1 MKRLYLLTLC
11 LLLCLTCLSQ
21 PKRKKPSSFN
31 SQGAQ
36 KDKFLEKQWWL
47 GFKGGVN
54 FSGVVVDK
62 SYAVIS
68 PTNYSTSQTKKTYDN
83 YSTVG
88 SQATVEVTFYFKGFS
103 FSLQPTYRHSSFVY
117 TTEAA
122 WFEDDVPML
131 ELNYDQEQQIDYAE
145 IPFLVKYDI
154 TNTKLRP
161 YVQVGAYYAILLNA
175 NKAVGISGIDYASGG
190 ENEFTE
196 PDIIVGAE
204 DLFAKYNWGLMAGAG
219 VNYHVGNIRLNLDLV
234 YRKGMSLINSTE
246 NRYGNDRLSGAG
258 DVMDDLKMNNF
269 SISFGCLFPLRFLT
283 SGFTS
288 LDRP

>member
-1 MKRLYLLTLC
+1 MKRLSLLTLC
-11 LLLCLTCLSQ
+11 MLLCLMCYSQ
-21 PKRKKPSSFN
+21 AKRKKMPSYNTQSK
-31 SQGAQ
+31 Q
-36 KDKFLEKQWWL
+36 KDTFLEKQWWL

-62 SYAVIS
+62 TYAVIS
-68 PTNYSTSQTKKTYDN
+68 PVNYPVSETKKTYDN

-88 SQATVEVTFYFKGFS
+88 SQATVEVTFTFKGFS

-117 TTEAA
+117 QTESA
-122 WFEDDVPML
+122 WSEGGVPML
-131 ELNYDQEQQIDYAE
+131 ELSYDQEQQIDYAE
-145 IPFLVKYDI
+145 IPFLFKYDI
-154 TNTKLRP
+154 TGAKLRP

-175 NKAVGISGIDYASGG
+175 DKAIEVSGTDYASGG
-190 ENEFTE
+190 ENPFTE

-234 YRKGMSLINSTE
+234 YRKGMSLVNSTE
-246 NRYGNDRLSGAG
+246 NRYNNDRLVGAG
-258 DVMDDLKMNNF
+258 DVMDDIKMNNF
-269 SISFGCLFPLRFLT
+269 SISLGCLFPLRFLT
-283 SGFTS
+283 SGFQS